1 MRIGVSGGGCYNEMA
16 GAAND
21 AEAPKICRF
30 IICSRAAFWE
40 GMWKKISS
48 PFAACAIGKSI
59 SEPKVQRGSSKA
71 KNKRF
76 TATEVTRSCA

>member
-40 GMWKKISS
+40 GMWKKTSS
-48 PFAACAIGKSI
+48 PFAFFAISESI
-59 SEPKVQRGSSKA
+59 SEPKVPRCSSGA
-71 KNKRF
+71 KKRPF
-76 TATEVTRSCA
+76 TTT